1 MTDNMNPTT
10 DRAAII
16 DDIIEQWFEA
26 LTSDDLEDLAAEAL
40 RKRYDKWTDS
50 DLIAE
55 YMNLTEGNIPPCT
68 LI

>member
-16 DDIIEQWFEA
+16 DDIIEQWFEV

-40 RKRYDKWTDS
+40 RKRYDNWDTA
-50 DLIAE
+50 DLQAE
-55 YMNLTEGNIPPCT
+55 LAGMIGGDIPDPT
-68 LI
+68 L

>member
-16 DDIIEQWFEA
+16 DDIIEQWFEV

-40 RKRYDKWTDS
+40 RKRYDTLCRCYRID
-50 DLIAE
+50 
-55 YMNLTEGNIPPCT
+55 PCNSPNF
-68 LI
+68 

>member
-10 DRAAII
+10 DRAAMI
-16 DDIIEQWFEA
+16 DDLIDRWFEV

-55 YMNLTEGNIPPCT
+55 YLEITEGTRP
-68 LI
+68 